1 MGSLVL
7 ALLVAFVVGI
17 GVAAL
22 VVGASSRQGKSSPG
36 AGIIPGII
44 AFLLVFGMFV
54 LLSSLTIVQAGSVA
68 VIKRLGQ
75 VVTVFEPGLNWKL
88 PFIDQAIV
96 YRTQEIVYETS
107 EDPQQ
112 SNADYRDVEVDTATS
127 DGQQVTARFSVRF
140 RIRPQEAARIV
151 NNLGTEGEVVEKIVK
166 QNSRV
171 WVRTLLR
178 NFTAS
183 QLYSG
188 DIQEAQERIA
198 QQLASDFDQE
208 GLELVFFGLRQVTF
222 TEAYKDAVEMKQIEA
237 ENITTKQNL
246 AEQAKFEKQR
256 AITAA
261 EAEAERQRLERIGVA
276 QGEAESIKLKAQA
289 EAEATL
295 VKARSQAEANRLI
308 AQSLTDDVIN
318 WQAVNEWS
326 GQYPL
331 VVSGGGGQPFILP
344 GDLFGIARPSV
355 SVVPTVPI
363 TSETVLTAPVTA
375 SPP

>member
-7 ALLVAFVVGI
+7 ALLLALIAGV

-22 VVGASSRQGKSSPG
+22 VVGASSRQGKASPG
-36 AGIIPGII
+36 AGVIPGII
-44 AFLLVFGMFV
+44 AFLLVFGVFV

-75 VVTVFEPGLNWKL
+75 VVTVFEPGLNWKI

-112 SNADYRDVEVDTATS
+112 SFADYRDVEVDTATS
-127 DGQQVTARFSVRF
+127 DGQQVTARFTVRF

-178 NFTAS
+178 NFSAS

-188 DIQEAQERIA
+188 DIQEAQELIA
-198 QQLASDFDQE
+198 NQLARDFDEE

-308 AQSLTDDVIN
+308 AGSLTDDIIN

-331 VVSGGGGQPFILP
+331 VVSGSGGQSFILP
-344 GDLFGIARPSV
+344 GDLFGIARPTA
-355 SVVPTVPI
+355 PAVPI
-363 TSETVLTAPVTA
+363 TSGTVLTAPVT
-375 SPP
+375 STPP